1 MGTANMWKNL
11 FKSVSQNKQ
20 GFNADPLS
28 GFVHSRCEIISSRNV
43 LKKSIDKASFCV
55 IDLETTGLD
64 VEHDVIINA
73 AAVKVKKGGIT
84 KIYESYIRPPHPIP
98 VESIKW
104 HGITDDMLV
113 DKPSICEIL
122 PELLDFIGN
131 SIIVGHHINFDL
143 RMLKRHVKEC
153 YAASLEGAPWLDTML
168 LHKLVMENNTS
179 TQLDDLMDIYLVDIH
194 QRHRALGDSIATT
207 RVFLRILQEL
217 SSSFQT
223 LNDLYTAQKDLSR
236 KDNL

>member
-1 MGTANMWKNL
+1 MVAHMWKKF

-20 GFNADPLS
+20 GVSSDPLF
-28 GFVHSRCEIISSRNV
+28 GFVHSCCEVISSRDV
-43 LKKSIDKASFCV
+43 LKKSIDKASFCI

-84 KIYESYIRPPHPIP
+84 KIYESYVKPAEPIP

-113 DKPSICEIL
+113 DKPSICEVL
-122 PELLDFIGN
+122 PELLDFVGD

-153 YAASLEGAPWLDTML
+153 YDVSLEGTPWLDTML

-179 TQLDDLMDIYLVDIH
+179 TQLDDLMNIYIVDIH

-207 RVFLRILQEL
+207 RVFLKILHEL
-217 SSSFQT
+217 SSSFHT
-223 LNDLYTAQKDLSR
+223 LNDLYAAQKDLSR

>member
-1 MGTANMWKNL
+1 MAVADMWKKL
-11 FKSVSQNKQ
+11 FKNVSQNKQ
-20 GFNADPLS
+20 GVIDDPLFD
-28 GFVHSRCEIISSRNV
+28 FVHSCCAVMTSRDI
-43 LKKSIDKASFCV
+43 LKKNIDSASFCI

-84 KIYESYIRPPHPIP
+84 KIYESYVKPPHPIP

-113 DKPSICEIL
+113 DKPSICEVL
-122 PELLDFIGN
+122 PELLDFIGD

-153 YAASLEGAPWLDTML
+153 YDASLEGAPWLDTML
-168 LHKLVMENNTS
+168 LHKLVMQNNTS
-179 TQLDDLMDIYLVDIH
+179 TQLDDLMNIYIVDIQ

-207 RVFLRILQEL
+207 RVFLKIQLEGAIQEG
-217 SSSFQT
+217 T
-223 LNDLYTAQKDLSR
+223 R
-236 KDNL
+236 

>member
-1 MGTANMWKNL
+1 MARRVWKSL
-11 FKSVSQNKQ
+11 FKGVSQSKQ
-20 GFNADPLS
+20 RVSGDPLLD
-28 GFVHSRCEIISSRNV
+28 FVHRCCQTISSRDV
-43 LKKSIDKASFCV
+43 LKRAIDTASFCI

-84 KIYESYIRPPHPIP
+84 KIYEAYVKPTQPIP
-98 VESIKW
+98 PESIKW
-104 HGITDDMLV
+104 HGITEGMLV
-113 DKPSICEIL
+113 DKPSICEVL
-122 PELLDFIGN
+122 PELLDFIGD

-143 RMLKRHVKEC
+143 RMLERHVREC
-153 YAASLEGAPWLDTML
+153 YSASIAGAPWLDTML

-179 TQLDDLMDIYLVDIH
+179 TQLDDLTDIYIVDTH

-207 RVFLRILQEL
+207 RVFLKILREL

-223 LNDLYTAQKDLSR
+223 LNDLYSAQKDFAR